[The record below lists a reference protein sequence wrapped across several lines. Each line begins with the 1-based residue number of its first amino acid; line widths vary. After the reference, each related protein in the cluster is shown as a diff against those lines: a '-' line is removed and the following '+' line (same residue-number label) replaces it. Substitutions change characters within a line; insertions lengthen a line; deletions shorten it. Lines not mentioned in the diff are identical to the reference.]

1 MCCTKKN
8 ISHLIKCKNF
18 SLAKFNHNKWSKF
31 KQDFRNCF
39 VRLWSEA
46 LRRVGANFQPQW
58 VSLRLKPYRLQKFQI
73 WEPKTK
79 LCCPQLKI
87 FFFIE
92 SKKCFK
98 TYLFLS
104 WFNLVKLLR
113 QNIFMN
119 RVVICFLKYFRA
131 HWSAKLLSDHS
142 MLEVVT
148 VFICSMHRF
157 HHESDCKAIA

>member
-1 MCCTKKN
+1 M
-8 ISHLIKCKNF
+8 
-18 SLAKFNHNKWSKF
+18 
-31 KQDFRNCF
+31 
-39 VRLWSEA
+39 RLWSEA
-46 LRRVGANFQPQW
+46 LRRVGANFQPQM
-58 VSLRLKPYRLQKFQI
+58 SFA
-73 WEPKTK
+73 ETK
-79 LCCPQLKI
+79 AIQAPEISNLGAQNEIMLPTTED
-87 FFFIE
+87 FFFVE

-104 WFNLVKLLR
+104 WFNLVNNKLIWLR

-131 HWSAKLLSDHS
+131 YWSAKLLSDSDS